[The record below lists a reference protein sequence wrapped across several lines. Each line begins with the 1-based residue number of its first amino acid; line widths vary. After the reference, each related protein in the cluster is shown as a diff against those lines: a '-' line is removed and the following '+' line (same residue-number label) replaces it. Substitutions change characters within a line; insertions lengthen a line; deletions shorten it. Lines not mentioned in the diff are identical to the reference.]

1 VHVYVGSGIG
11 ALEVIE
17 QEHATLLS
25 GAAAHPPPLL
35 WRRRRQALEKLAET
49 GLLLGGRP
57 NGPYADNQF
66 SSEIG
71 DHLAL
76 HGCLLEVENAG
87 QSFGGAVQPT
97 FIQEKIHEK
106 QDLGTEQFA
115 DLLLNEVLAWSR
127 NGTSRGRKTISQCG
141 SLIFMGCGLELKG
154 KSSFRSLS
162 VARSH

>member
-1 VHVYVGSGIG
+1 MPRFCPGRSTSTTAIVATSQTSIG
-11 ALEVIE
+11 EA
-17 QEHATLLS
+17 
-25 GAAAHPPPLL
+25 
-35 WRRRRQALEKLAET
+35 RRNWHSARR
-49 GLLLGGRP
+49 RP